1 MSTMNT
7 KRTSMHSGTH
17 MISRR
22 AVLRGTGAALAI
34 VATAGFDSGRVSG
47 VPATAV
53 TYGRVTIRGKV
64 IGYRAEA
71 GETVMRNAHGVPR
84 ATIFSVSYLAQPSLE
99 RSRPVTFIFNGGP
112 GGATWSLREALA
124 PCVFAR
130 GSAPP
135 GFAFVDNSDSLFDV
149 SDLVFI
155 DAPGTG
161 YSQFLSP
168 AAKPEYWGIQQDARA
183 VSQFI
188 QGWLRSHRRID
199 SPKYIL
205 GESYG
210 GTRTGQIL
218 EMLGLRRRDPILFSG
233 VILISPS
240 LGGGTQGDVV
250 AEGPF
255 TVIPSEAV
263 AAWYHHRGDYL
274 SESLEVVAANAQRF
288 ATGPYADY
296 MKRPHESDRAGKL
309 RLANELSSFIG
320 IAPDK
325 IIKRNLAVPTP
336 AFRDLL
342 LADKGLSLNED
353 SREVHP
359 LGAKVP
365 LIDTAPG
372 YDLNEAIIA
381 MIRDKLG
388 YKTDKLY
395 VRDPTEAHRMWNN
408 AITTGRKALPAIL
421 QATTAENP
429 DFRIFLAGGYFDLI
443 IPYLQPLSGLSAA
456 HLPASQFTHRLYR
469 TGHAVLNDVQ
479 MRSDAVKDVREF
491 YRRHA

>member
-1 MSTMNT
+1 MSNKPMSIHT
-7 KRTSMHSGTH
+7 RTHT
-17 MISRR
+17 ISRR

-34 VATAGFDSGRVSG
+34 VATAGFDSPRATG
-47 VPATAV
+47 VAATAV
-53 TYGRVTIRGKV
+53 THGQVTIHGKV
-64 IGYRAEA
+64 ITYRAEA
-71 GETVMRNAHGVPR
+71 GETVMRNANGDPR
-84 ATIFSVSYLAQPSLE
+84 ATIFSVSYLAQSSLK
-99 RSRPVTFIFNGGP
+99 RPRPVTFIFNGGP
-112 GGATWSLREALA
+112 GGATWPLREALA
-124 PCVFAR
+124 PCVFVR

-135 GFAFVDNSDSLFDV
+135 GFAFADNPDSLFDV

-168 AAKPEYWGIQQDARA
+168 DAKPEYWGVQQDARA

-210 GTRTGQIL
+210 GTRSGQIL
-218 EMLGLRRRDPILFSG
+218 EMLALRRRDPILFSG
-233 VILISPS
+233 VILISPT
-240 LGGGTQGDVV
+240 LGEGTQSDGV
-250 AEGPF
+250 AEKTL

-274 SESLEVVAANAQRF
+274 SESLEVVAASAQRF

-296 MKRPHESDRAGKL
+296 MGLPHESDRADKL
-309 RLANELSSFIG
+309 RVANELSSFIG

-325 IIKRNLAVPTP
+325 IIQYNITVPTP

-342 LADKGLSLNED
+342 LADEGLSLDED
-353 SREVHP
+353 SRQVHP
-359 LGAKVP
+359 AGAKVP

-381 MIRDKLG
+381 MIRDRLG
-388 YKTDKLY
+388 YKTDKPY
-395 VRDPTEAHRMWNN
+395 VRDPSEADRMWNN
-408 AITTGRKALPAIL
+408 AITTGRKTLPAIL
-421 QATTAENP
+421 KATTAANP

-443 IPYLQPLSGLSAA
+443 VPYLLPLSGLSAA
-456 HLPASQFTHRLYR
+456 RLPAAQFTHRLYA
-469 TGHAVLNDVQ
+469 TGHAVLNDVRK
-479 MRSDAVKDVREF
+479 RSEAVKDVREF
-491 YRRHA
+491 YSRDA

>member
-7 KRTSMHSGTH
+7 KRMSIHAGTH
-17 MISRR
+17 IISRR

-34 VATAGFDSGRVSG
+34 AVTAGFGSRRVAG
-47 VPATAV
+47 VPAAAV
-53 TYGRVTIRGKV
+53 TRGQVTIQGNV
-64 IGYRAEA
+64 ISYRAEA
-71 GETVMRNAHGVPR
+71 GETVMHNASGAPR
-84 ATIFSVSYLAQPSLE
+84 ATIFSVSYLAQSSLE
-99 RSRPVTFIFNGGP
+99 HPRPVTFIFNGGP
-112 GGATWSLREALA
+112 GGATWPLREALA

-130 GSAPP
+130 GSAPR
-135 GFAFVDNSDSLFDV
+135 GFAFVDNQDSLFDV

-161 YSQFLSP
+161 YSQFLTP

-188 QGWLRSHRRID
+188 EGWLRSHRRMA

-218 EMLGLRRRDPILFSG
+218 EMLSLRRRDPILFSG
-233 VILISPS
+233 VILISPT
-240 LGGGTQGDVV
+240 LGGGTRGDVV

-255 TVIPSEAV
+255 TVVPSEAV

-288 ATGPYADY
+288 ATGRYADY
-296 MKRPHESDRAGKL
+296 MRLAHESDRAGKL

-320 IAPDK
+320 IAPDR
-325 IIKRNLAVPTP
+325 IIKHNLLVPTP

-342 LADKGLSLNED
+342 LADKGLSLDED
-353 SREVHP
+353 SRKVHP

-372 YDLNEAIIA
+372 YDLNEAIVA
-381 MIRDKLG
+381 MIHDRLG
-388 YKTDKLY
+388 YETDRPY
-395 VRDPTEAHRMWNN
+395 VRDPTEADRMWNN
-408 AITTGRKALPAIL
+408 AITTGRKTLPAIL

-443 IPYLQPLSGLSAA
+443 VPYLQPLSGLSAA
-456 HLPASQFTHRLYR
+456 RLPASQFTHKLYP
-469 TGHAVLNDVQ
+469 TGHAVLNDAQV
-479 MRSDAVKDVREF
+479 RSEAVKGVRAF
-491 YRRHA
+491 YSGHA